1 MPEQVCSG
9 IFYNRRFLKQSASW
23 KFYIIAEATNPQAE
37 VRENATHDIKGGIK
51 DGGGIE
57 KTKTALPDTPLPY
70 ITLLRT
76 SYYSTFH
83 RLTWHCATLH
93 RPALHRP
100 TSHCPTYSSWRC
112 SVWRYIAWDHATR
125 HFLDDII
132 LSCIVGRKNYVIFV
146 PAELRSIREQP
157 KQFHYFLP
165 LHPFVCISFVLL
177 PSVAITSL
185 FLKTSSL

>member
-1 MPEQVCSG
+1 MPEQICSG
-9 IFYNRRFLKQSASW
+9 IFYDHCFLSVSIVKILY
-23 KFYIIAEATNPQAE
+23 KAEAKNPEAE

-93 RPALHRP
+93 RSALHRP
-100 TSHCPTYSSWRC
+100 TSHCPTYSS
-112 SVWRYIAWDHATR
+112 
-125 HFLDDII
+125 
-132 LSCIVGRKNYVIFV
+132 
-146 PAELRSIREQP
+146 
-157 KQFHYFLP
+157 
-165 LHPFVCISFVLL
+165 
-177 PSVAITSL
+177 
-185 FLKTSSL
+185 